1 MGIILVS
8 RCLLGCVC
16 RYDGKS
22 CPNEKVLDLGKEN
35 ILIGVCPECDGG
47 LPTPRAPSER
57 IDGRVMMKTGED
69 VTENYRRGA
78 QIALRLAKELHADYA
93 VLKSKSPSC
102 GCGVIYD
109 GTFTGTLIPGN
120 GATSELFLQ
129 NGIPVKT
136 ENDL

>member
-8 RCLLGCVC
+8 RCLLGCAC

-57 IDGRVMMKTGED
+57 IDGRVMMKTGEE

-78 QIALRLAKELHADYA
+78 QIALALAKELHADCA

-120 GATSELFLQ
+120 GVTSELFLQ